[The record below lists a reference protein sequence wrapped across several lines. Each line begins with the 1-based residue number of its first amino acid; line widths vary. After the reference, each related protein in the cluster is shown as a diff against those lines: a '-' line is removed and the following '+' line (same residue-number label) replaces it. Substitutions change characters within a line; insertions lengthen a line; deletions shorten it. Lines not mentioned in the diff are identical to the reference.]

1 MFYVYRFLDKN
12 DEVILVS
19 LTKSLERQLRH
30 KNIKED
36 IASQVKKIEYI
47 QLEEE
52 FDAELAVRYYS
63 TIFKAKIENEKMKK
77 FKDLTFKISA
87 LDKRKWREYKNIN
100 NLKWRKE
107 LINECY
113 QLKCHG
119 ESLLDVAFDLQKFD
133 LQGDNHGKY
142 TTFYHPTRKRK
153 VRMKIEDLHLVVSEL
168 FLKYEELEATMN
180 DKLKRLR

>member
-52 FDAELAVRYYS
+52 FDAELAVRYY
-63 TIFKAKIENEKMKK
+63 T
-77 FKDLTFKISA
+77 L
-87 LDKRKWREYKNIN
+87 
-100 NLKWRKE
+100 
-107 LINECY
+107 
-113 QLKCHG
+113 
-119 ESLLDVAFDLQKFD
+119 
-133 LQGDNHGKY
+133 
-142 TTFYHPTRKRK
+142 
-153 VRMKIEDLHLVVSEL
+153 
-168 FLKYEELEATMN
+168 
-180 DKLKRLR
+180 